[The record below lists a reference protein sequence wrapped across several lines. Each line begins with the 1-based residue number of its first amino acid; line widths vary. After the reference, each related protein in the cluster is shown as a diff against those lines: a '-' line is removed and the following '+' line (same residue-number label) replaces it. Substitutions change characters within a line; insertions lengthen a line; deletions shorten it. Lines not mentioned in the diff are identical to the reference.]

1 MSCEEDPKEFAD
13 IGREGPGHQ
22 IQVPFWRYLIEERD
36 DIEAHMD
43 VVGSKV
49 HNSKFTK
56 EFVKYFD
63 VASSPSLWSGEW
75 SQVSRQVIRGNS
87 VIGQNGTFEL

>member
-1 MSCEEDPKEFAD
+1 MPSGIPPLNFLVPRNSFPTRSMSCEKDPKEFAD

-22 IQVPFWRYLIEERD
+22 IQVLFWRYLIEERD

-49 HNSKFTK
+49 HNSKFTQ

-63 VASSPSLWSGEW
+63 VASSPSLWLE
-75 SQVSRQVIRGNS
+75 
-87 VIGQNGTFEL
+87 E